1 MTTQNQPGT
10 PVEHGY
16 VPVNGL
22 KMYYEIHGS
31 GRPLVLLHGN
41 LSTIGTSFG
50 KVLPKLASTRR
61 MIAVEQQGHGHT
73 ADLDRPF
80 SLEHWAEDTTALLH
94 HLGIEQADFFGYS
107 SGGAVALEIALRSP
121 ALVRKLVFA
130 GGTSY
135 RRDGHYPELLAAGAA
150 MKPEDL
156 DGSPFQQEYAR
167 VAPHPEHWHRLVA
180 KIADFDRTI
189 EGWSPEAIASIKAP
203 TLLIIGDSDIVRPEH
218 VVEMFRLLGGG
229 VVGDLVG
236 LPRSQLAVLP
246 GTTHVTLVDRAMWLA
261 SMITAFLDAPMPE
274 TT

>member
-1 MTTQNQPGT
+1 MTTQNHPGT
-10 PVEHGY
+10 PVECGY
-16 VPVNGL
+16 IPVNGL

-41 LSTIGTSFG
+41 LSTIDTSFG

-61 MIAVEQQGHGHT
+61 IIAVEQQGHGHT
-73 ADLDRPF
+73 ADIDRPF
-80 SLEHWAEDTTALLH
+80 SLEHWAQDTTALLR

-135 RRDGHYPELLAAGAA
+135 RRDGFYPELLGAGEA

-156 DGSPFQQEYAR
+156 DGSPFQQAYASI
-167 VAPHPEHWHRLVA
+167 APHPEQWHRLVA
-180 KIADFDRTI
+180 KIVDFDRTTQ
-189 EGWSPEAIASIKAP
+189 GWSPEAIASIKAP

-246 GTTHVTLVDRAMWLA
+246 GTTHVTLVDRAGWLA
-261 SMITAFLDAPMPE
+261 SMIIAFLDAPMPE
-274 TT
+274 TK